1 MRISDFLR
9 SDSGATTVDWVV
21 LTASATGLSLGTFIV
36 VSGGVSGM
44 STTIG
49 STLSGYE
56 ISGAFAE
63 AFEAVQLAA
72 ADFAGGALG
81 GWTGGSA
88 ADAGGAI
95 GEVLMLGP
103 GDIAELALDV
113 PEGASQAVFT
123 FDLIGGDSLDGET
136 ATVMIN
142 GQPVSIA
149 TGGHGTIDWNN
160 SGIPGVTVE
169 TTVQAQGQQLGGSQ
183 VGAWT
188 ESVTSVSIIV
198 DNPGQTVTLGV
209 ASGTNQPVND
219 EWFGIDNVTAE
230 AR

>member
-149 TGGHGTIDWNN
+149 TGGHGTIRLEQF
-160 SGIPGVTVE
+160 GHPGVTVE
-169 TTVQAQGQQLGGSQ
+169 TTVQAQGQQLGRLAGRRMDRVRDLRQHHRGQPRPDRDARRRLGHEPPSTTNGS
-183 VGAWT
+183 
-188 ESVTSVSIIV
+188 
-198 DNPGQTVTLGV
+198 
-209 ASGTNQPVND
+209 AST
-219 EWFGIDNVTAE
+219 T
-230 AR
+230 